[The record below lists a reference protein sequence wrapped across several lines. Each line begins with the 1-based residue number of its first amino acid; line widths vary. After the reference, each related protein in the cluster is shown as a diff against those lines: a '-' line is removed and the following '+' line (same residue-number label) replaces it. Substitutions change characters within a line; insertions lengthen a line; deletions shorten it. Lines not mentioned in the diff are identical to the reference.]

1 VRKPLTRKPAIALFL
16 YDFVTPG
23 LDPGAIPL
31 PLQCVRKF
39 YVYILASRKD
49 GTLYTGVTSNL
60 PRRAWEHRE
69 GVVSGFTKRYSV
81 KRLVYVEEHATA
93 ETAIKREKA
102 IKSWPRRWKIDLIEK
117 DNPNWFDLYRSFN
130 W

>member
-1 VRKPLTRKPAIALFL
+1 MRR
-16 YDFVTPG
+16 
-23 LDPGAIPL
+23 
-31 PLQCVRKF
+31 F

-69 GVVSGFTKRYSV
+69 GVVRGFTKRYSI
-81 KRLVYVEEHATA
+81 KRVVYLEEHATA
-93 ETAIKREKA
+93 ETAIKREKV

-117 DNPNWFDLYRSFN
+117 DNPNRFDLYRQFN
-130 W
+130 C